1 MCIYMYLHNLIE
13 NVSILDG
20 VKEIDLRGVYVDVV
34 EQWGRVFGGRSVRM
48 THHVRVGIMT

>member
-13 NVSILDG
+13 NISILDG
-20 VKEIDLRGVYVDVV
+20 VEGIDLRGVYVDVV